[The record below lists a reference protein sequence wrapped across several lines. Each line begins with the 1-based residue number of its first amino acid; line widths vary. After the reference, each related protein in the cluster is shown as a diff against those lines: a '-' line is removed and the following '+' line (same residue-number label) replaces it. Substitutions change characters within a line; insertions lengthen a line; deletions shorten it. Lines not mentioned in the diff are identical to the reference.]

1 MLDLSKK
8 KVSKKTLLRIIT
20 LKLFTEQ
27 VLKYILKKYIK
38 HSVKH

>member
-8 KVSKKTLLRIIT
+8 KFLKTLLRIIT